1 MRAVFALP
9 FWFFVSLGL
18 PACSIAL
25 PATPEGIA
33 YNLQH
38 LLQHLP
44 VVEFLLL
51 GEQHDNPDHQNTERL
66 VLENL
71 AGRQVLGGLAVE
83 MADTGQST
91 QGLPASATEAEVQK
105 ALQWN
110 DAAWPW
116 RAYGPVVMAAVR
128 RGVPVFGANL
138 PRSQMRQTMA
148 QVALD
153 SHLDPQALKEQ
164 HDAIRQG
171 HCNALPES
179 QIAPMVRIQI
189 ARDRAIAQ
197 TLEAASR
204 GSTGKT
210 IVLIAGHGHV
220 NKALGVPRHWQSALA
235 RYQSIQLQGRRA
247 GETLQPDPAF
257 DAVWPT
263 AAIAEKD
270 YCAEFRTISR

>member
-25 PATPEGIA
+25 PATPESIA

-44 VVEFLLL
+44 VFEFLLL

-164 HDAIRQG
+164 QDTIREG

-179 QIAPMVRIQI
+179 QIAPMARIQI
-189 ARDRAIAQ
+189 ARDRAMAQ
-197 TLEAASR
+197 TLETASS
-204 GSTGKT
+204 GSSGKAW
-210 IVLIAGHGHV
+210 VLIAGHGHV
-220 NKALGVPRHWQSALA
+220 NKALGVPRHWQNAMA

-247 GETLQPDPAF
+247 GENPQPDATF

-263 AAIAEKD
+263 APIAEKD
-270 YCAEFRTISR
+270 YCAGFRTISR